1 MEIRKSLTLSTL
13 LVFLTCITSM
23 AQKVKSNNM
32 SKGLAEFIDS
42 KKVIDNFK
50 HWSHQKDSLIV
61 FVDLNNVVNGYSINS
76 WRGFKVTVLK
86 NGSLVDSLKLFDA
99 HYLLKDRC
107 NYYVLM
113 SRKES
118 KNITAIT
125 LRHACTNM
133 VSNVKITERNNL
145 FYLGKIENGV
155 W

>member
-1 MEIRKSLTLSTL
+1 MEIRNRLILTTL
-13 LVFLTCITSM
+13 LVFLMCTTLV
-23 AQKVKSNNM
+23 AQKVETNSMGKV
-32 SKGLAEFIDS
+32 LAEFIDS

-50 HWSHQKDSLIV
+50 HWSHQQDSLIV
-61 FVDLNNVVNGYSINS
+61 FVDLNNVANGYPINK
-76 WRGFKVTVLK
+76 WRGFKVAVLK

-99 HYLLKDRC
+99 HYLLKKRC

-118 KNITAIT
+118 KNITVIT
-125 LRHACTNM
+125 LRHACTNV
-133 VSNVKITERNNL
+133 VSNVKITEKNRL